1 MMILNYLKTA
11 WRNIRKQKGY
21 SLINLS
27 GLAIGMAC
35 CLLILLFVQD
45 ELSYDRYHENAERIY
60 RVIID
65 AEIGGSLSQLALCPF
80 AAPPVFAEEIPEVEA
95 YVRLVG
101 IGRRQI
107 IEYQEQSFEEEGIFL
122 ADETFF
128 DIFTHK
134 FLDGHQ
140 DNVLNEPGSVVLTQ
154 DTAQRLFGDED
165 ALGKTLTFAPVGD
178 LHVTGIIQNVPRN
191 SHFHFNYLI
200 SFKSLSEQQRAG
212 LEQWLSVQ
220 GYAYLLLDKQADVQA
235 VRDKI
240 PEIVENHTGQQAR
253 KFGIS
258 MQFRIQK
265 MTDIHLYSNIQGEI
279 EPNGSIIYV
288 YVFSAIALFILLI
301 ACINFMNLSTA
312 RSSNRAREVGLRK
325 VFGAFR
331 KNLVG
336 QFLSESMLISLAS
349 LILALGLASLALPLF
364 NTFSGK
370 EMTAGVLFQ
379 PIIVAG
385 MLFLIL
391 FSGLM
396 AGSYPAFFLSGFQPI
411 AVFRGVLSKGAKSSV
426 LRRVLVVFQFSLS
439 VALIIGTGIVLRQ
452 IDYMKNKDLGFD
464 KENMLVV
471 PVQTP
476 ETARNHVGIKTELL
490 QNPNITQA
498 TFSSGVPGRT
508 GELRLMV
515 PEGKTESETFSMYI
529 FRCDYDY
536 IPAYGMRLLSGRNF
550 STDFSTDADAAYI
563 VNEVAARKFGWTPD
577 EAVDKKLA
585 FAEGRPGQII
595 GVVSDFHFQPLSEE
609 IEPMALML
617 EKQALAFVSMR
628 IDPRNMSAAIDF
640 VREKWTGLE
649 PGHEFDYFF
658 LDEDL
663 ATRYASEDRLS
674 DILSLFALLAIVI
687 ACLGLL
693 GLASYTAEQRTREI
707 GIRKV
712 LGASTNSVI
721 LKLSK
726 EFVKWVLI
734 ANVIAWPLTYWIMR
748 NYWLSG
754 FPYRTDPTIWIF
766 LTAGTASIVIALITV
781 GFQVVRA
788 ATANPADSLRHE

>member
-1 MMILNYLKTA
+1 MILNYLKTA

-21 SLINLS
+21 SVINLS

-45 ELSYDRYHENAERIY
+45 ELSFDRHHENAERIY
-60 RVIID
+60 RVVID
-65 AEIGGSLSQLALCPF
+65 AEVGGSLSQLALCPF
-80 AAPPVFAEEIPEVEA
+80 AAPPVFAAEIPEVES

-107 IEYQEQSFEEEGIFL
+107 IEYEEQSFEEEGIFL
-122 ADETFF
+122 GDDTFF
-128 DIFTHK
+128 DIFTHT
-134 FLDGHQ
+134 FLDGNPNNALEQ
-140 DNVLNEPGSVVLTQ
+140 PGSVVLTQ
-154 DTAQRLFGDED
+154 DTAQRLFGDEN
-165 ALGKTLTFAPVGD
+165 AIGKTLTFAPVGD

-200 SFKSLSEQQRAG
+200 SFNSLSEKQKAG

-220 GYAYLLLDKQADVQA
+220 GWAYLLLDERAEVQA

-258 MQFRIQK
+258 MEFHIQK
-265 MTDIHLYSNIQGEI
+265 MTDIHLRSKIQGEI
-279 EPNGSIIYV
+279 EPTGNIVYV

-336 QFLSESMLISLAS
+336 QFLSESMLLSLAS
-349 LILALGLASLALPLF
+349 LLLAVGLASLALPLF
-364 NTFSGK
+364 NTFAGK
-370 EMTAGVLFQ
+370 EMTAGFLFQ
-379 PIIVAG
+379 PPIMAG
-385 MLFLIL
+385 MMFLIL

-411 AVFRGVLSKGAKSSV
+411 AVFRGVLSKGAKSSA
-426 LRRVLVVFQFSLS
+426 LRKVLVVFQFTLS

-476 ETARNHVGIKTELL
+476 QTARNHVGIKAELL
-490 QNPNITQA
+490 QNTNITQA
-498 TFSSGVPGRT
+498 TFSSGIPGRT

-515 PEGKTESETFSMYI
+515 PEGKTQSETFSMYV
-529 FRCDYDY
+529 FRSDYDY
-536 IPAYGMRLLSGRNF
+536 IPAYGMRLVSGRNF
-550 STDFSTDADAAYI
+550 SEDFSTDATEAYI
-563 VNEVAARKFGWTPD
+563 VNEIAARRFGWDPD
-577 EAVDKKLA
+577 EAVGKELA
-585 FAEGRPGQII
+585 FAEGRPGHII
-595 GVVSDFHFQPLSEE
+595 GVLADFHYQPLNQE
-609 IEPMALML
+609 IEPMALMM

-628 IDPRNMSAAIDF
+628 VDPRNTSAAIEF
-640 VREKWTGLE
+640 VREKWTSLE
-649 PGHEFDYFF
+649 PGREFDYFF
-658 LDEDL
+658 LDDDL

-687 ACLGLL
+687 ACLGLF

-712 LGASTNSVI
+712 LGASINSVI
-721 LKLSK
+721 VQLSK
-726 EFVKWVLI
+726 EFIKWVLV
-734 ANVIAWPLTYWIMR
+734 ANIVAWPLTYWLMR

-754 FPYRTDPTIWIF
+754 FPYRTSPELWIF
-766 LTAGTASIVIALITV
+766 LAAGAASIVIALITV

-788 ATANPADSLRHE
+788 ATANPADSLRYE

>member
-1 MMILNYLKTA
+1 
-11 WRNIRKQKGY
+11 
-21 SLINLS
+21 
-27 GLAIGMAC
+27 
-35 CLLILLFVQD
+35 
-45 ELSYDRYHENAERIY
+45 
-60 RVIID
+60 
-65 AEIGGSLSQLALCPF
+65 
-80 AAPPVFAEEIPEVEA
+80 
-95 YVRLVG
+95 
-101 IGRRQI
+101 
-107 IEYQEQSFEEEGIFL
+107 
-122 ADETFF
+122 
-128 DIFTHK
+128 
-134 FLDGHQ
+134 
-140 DNVLNEPGSVVLTQ
+140 
-154 DTAQRLFGDED
+154 
-165 ALGKTLTFAPVGD
+165 
-178 LHVTGIIQNVPRN
+178 VTGVIQNVPRN

-200 SFKSLSEQQRAG
+200 SFNSLSVQQRTG

-265 MTDIHLYSNIQGEI
+265 MTDIHLHSNIQGEV
-279 EPNGSIIYV
+279 EPNGDIIYV

-370 EMTAGVLFQ
+370 EMTAGVIFQ

-391 FSGLM
+391 FSGFM

-452 IDYMKNKDLGFD
+452 IEYMKNKDLGFD

-476 ETARNHVGIKTELL
+476 ETARNHVGIKSELL

-563 VNEVAARKFGWTPD
+563 VNEVAARKFGWAPD
-577 EAVDKKLA
+577 EAIGKKLA

-628 IDPRNMSAAIDF
+628 IDPRNMSATIDF

-649 PGHEFDYFF
+649 PGREFDYFF
-658 LDEDL
+658 LDDDL

-687 ACLGLL
+687 ACLGLF

-726 EFVKWVLI
+726 EFVKWVLV
-734 ANVIAWPLTYWIMR
+734 ANIVAWPLTYWLMR

-766 LTAGTASIVIALITV
+766 LIAGAASIVIALITV